1 MNQTIKKM
9 QKYQNTKALN
19 ETTKKRK
26 FEENLFNSNDGNVS
40 KMRRVA
46 TSQILLPK
54 DASERINSYLLTKE
68 LLVHNDYPVNLSLE
82 ELDQIYPSKKF
93 SSFDQTKLICG
104 RCKTKFQYS
113 YKNPQAR
120 EGVIL
125 ENNCK
130 YHPKRPIT
138 EGTTT

>member
-1 MNQTIKKM
+1 MNQTMKEMQNNHNIKT
-9 QKYQNTKALN
+9 QN

-46 TSQILLPK
+46 NSQILLPK

-68 LLVHNDYPVNLSLE
+68 LLIHNDYPVNLSLE
-82 ELDQIYPSKKF
+82 ELDQMYPSKKN

-104 RCKTKFQYS
+104 RCKTKFQYN
-113 YKNPQAR
+113 YKNSQVR
-120 EGVIL
+120 VGVIL

-138 EGTTT
+138 EGTIA